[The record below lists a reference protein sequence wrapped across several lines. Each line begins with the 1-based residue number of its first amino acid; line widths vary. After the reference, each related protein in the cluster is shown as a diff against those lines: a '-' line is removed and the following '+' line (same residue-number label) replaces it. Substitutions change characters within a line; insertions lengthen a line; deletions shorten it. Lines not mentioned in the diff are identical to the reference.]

1 MHTSERLE
9 YAALSDRMTALLL
22 LRLGMAVIVAGWAI
36 IRPEILGID
45 LVQLLAVSGIYAAV
59 AVANELG
66 PTDVEAT
73 RAAAHHGDDPP
84 GRSLPRLGDVRDRRD
99 TEPAPL
105 PRLPAPRRRLVAR
118 LVPHG
123 PQAGPLGLLAAAGR
137 AVRAGRTA
145 RPRRRR
151 RGRSGHRIRAHAAP
165 QRDVVPVVRAGDI
178 GLLRDER
185 AGAPPPPSRSADHRR
200 HRRQARRH
208 DGSRPPVRH
217 RPRGAR
223 RAIRVHPRRRPG
235 RVRRPDDHPRRDR
248 QRRGAHG
255 DVATRRDRG
264 PRLGP
269 PRDPR
274 RTPTRA
280 HARSD
285 PGRRHAR
292 REEPPRRADDRGRPG
307 HRGHRRGAPVREDPG
322 RGPPHHGGPG
332 TSLRD
337 RRIEPA
343 KRRVAARRPGSCGA
357 RFPDGCRQSA
367 DVPDEPR
374 AGRRGAAQS
383 SSRRSARSCSST
395 STISRWSTTRSAMR
409 RATPCCR
416 R

>member
-1 MHTSERLE
+1 MHTSERFE

-22 LRLGMAVIVAGWAI
+22 LRLGMAVIVAGWAL

-45 LVQLLAVSGIYAAV
+45 LVQLLAVSGGYAAV
-59 AVANELG
+59 AVANEWARRTSKRRG
-66 PTDVEAT
+66 
-73 RAAAHHGDDPP
+73 
-84 GRSLPRLGDVRDRRD
+84 LPLITVMLLVDGLFLAWAMYV
-99 TEPAPL
+99 TGGTQSPL
-105 PRLPAPRRRLVAR
+105 RFLVYLHLVAVSLLASYR
-118 LVPHG
+118 TGLKLALWDSLLLLVVLYAQAALLVP
-123 PQAGPLGLLAAAGR
+123 
-137 AVRAGRTA
+137 AVDVVG
-145 RPRRRR
+145 R
-151 RGRSGHRIRAHAAP
+151 RGDRIRAHAAP
-165 QRDVVPVVRAGDI
+165 QRHVVPAVRAGDL

-185 AGAPPPPSRSADHRR
+185 ARAPPSPSRPPDHRR

-208 DGSRPPVRH
+208 DRSRPPIDH

-223 RAIRVHPRRRPG
+223 RAIRVHPRRRHR

-248 QRRGAHG
+248 QRRRADGG
-255 DVATRRDRG
+255 VATRRDRR
-264 PRLGP
+264 PRLGA

-274 RTPTRA
+274 RTPARA

-307 HRGHRRGAPVREDPG
+307 HRGHRRRAPVREDP
-322 RGPPHHGGPG
+322 RRRPPHHGGPG
-332 TSLRD
+332 TGLRD

-374 AGRRGAAQS
+374 AGRRRRCPIP
-383 SSRRSARSCSST
+383 SRRSPRSCSWT
-395 STISRWSTTRSAMR
+395 STTSRWSTTRSATP
-409 RATPCCR
+409 RATPCSR